1 MYSPNQNI
9 IKLYVN
15 GVLENSMTP
24 VAGATLNTLAE
35 THVWLG
41 VSGNNDPT
49 LNGGI
54 NELRIY
60 EGAFSDSDVAASH
73 AAGSGDGL
81 PVLARPS
88 LAIESTR
95 ALGLTDLALSSTA
108 RWLRHPSQ
116 AERSAAVA
124 DTPYPLDVEPAGGIL
139 LPPREGPR

>member
-1 MYSPNQNI
+1 
-9 IKLYVN
+9 
-15 GVLENSMTP
+15 MTKRP
-24 VAGATLNTLAE
+24 RAIPFLIGLSLLALAAIGLDATR
-35 THVWLG
+35 
-41 VSGNNDPT
+41 
-49 LNGGI
+49 
-54 NELRIY
+54 LR
-60 EGAFSDSDVAASH
+60 S
-73 AAGSGDGL
+73 
-81 PVLARPS
+81 ARPS